1 VNPLDEEQTL
11 PDEAVQEEQKKKKQ
25 EAEERRLRRLR
36 RFFPFLLVIV
46 FLVYAFTMNLIPS
59 ESMQPTLNPG
69 DQILTMRSWLA
80 YFGGRVPARGDIV
93 IFNLPPEIASK
104 LDSDPESSPGGE
116 GGGRKPIGVFRDPPG
131 EILIKRVVGLP
142 GETITIKA
150 GQIYANGSAVQ
161 LENRTVPSD
170 VEMDEIY
177 PYGGEKPVK
186 LGPDEIF
193 VMGDN
198 RRVSQ
203 DSRFWG
209 PLKLKNVRGKYI
221 RVLFHR
227 DLQEKTEQTHPQQMP
242 RFRPGIPSMGE
253 RLSPH

>member
-1 VNPLDEEQTL
+1 VNALDEEPTL
-11 PDEAVQEEQKKKKQ
+11 SEELVQEEQKKRKQ

-93 IFNLPPEIASK
+93 IFNLPPEILSK
-104 LDSDPESSPGGE
+104 LDKDADAPPVEES
-116 GGGRKPIGVFRDPPG
+116 GGRKPIGVFREPPG

-142 GETITIKA
+142 GETITLKD
-150 GQIYANGSAVQ
+150 GKLFANGVALQ
-161 LENRTVPSD
+161 INYQTLPS
-170 VEMDEIY
+170 EEGMDDMY

-186 LGPDEIF
+186 LESDEIF

-198 RRVSQ
+198 RQVSQ

-209 PLKLKNVRGKYI
+209 PLKLKNVRGKYV

-227 DLQEKTEQTHPQQMP
+227 DLPGTSQETTVPVN
-242 RFRPGIPSMGE
+242 RS
-253 RLSPH
+253 RLPTVGRRLLPH

>member
-1 VNPLDEEQTL
+1 LDEEQVL
-11 PDEAVQEEQKKKKQ
+11 SDEVVQEEQKKKKQ

-80 YFGGRVPARGDIV
+80 YFGGRAPARGDIV
-93 IFNLPPEIASK
+93 IFNLPPEIVSK
-104 LDSDPESSPGGE
+104 LDKDGEGPPVEESS
-116 GGGRKPIGVFRDPPG
+116 GRKSIGVFREPPG

-142 GETITIKA
+142 GETITLKD
-150 GQIYANGSAVQ
+150 GKVYVNGAALQTDYQNVSS
-161 LENRTVPSD
+161 ETD
-170 VEMDEIY
+170 MDEMY
-177 PYGGEKPVK
+177 PYGGINPVK

-198 RRVSQ
+198 RPVSQ

-209 PLKLKNVRGKYI
+209 PLKIKNVRGKYV

-227 DLQEKTEQTHPQQMP
+227 DLPGTSEENNMSIN
-242 RFRPGIPSMGE
+242 RPVSPYAGR
-253 RLSPH
+253 RLRPH